1 MLLTTADMR
10 AATPVPSAVSRF
22 AVGTE
27 KIGQTTGW
35 GSSFLQYF
43 DTLGLVTK
51 DIWVATNRKSV
62 PFTRAKFFSKKQ
74 LNESKHH

>member
-10 AATPVPSAVSRF
+10 AATAVPSAVSRF
-22 AVGTE
+22 AVGKE

-51 DIWVATNRKSV
+51 DIWVATNRKPV
-62 PFTRAKFFSKKQ
+62 PVLGPSSFPK
-74 LNESKHH
+74 NN